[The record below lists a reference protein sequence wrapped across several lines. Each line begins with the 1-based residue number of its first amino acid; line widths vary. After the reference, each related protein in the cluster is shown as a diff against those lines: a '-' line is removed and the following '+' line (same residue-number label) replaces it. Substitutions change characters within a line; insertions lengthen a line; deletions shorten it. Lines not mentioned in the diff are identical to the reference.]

1 MNMNSS
7 QIKQL
12 ILERRSP
19 VSFSEKDI
27 DQAVFED
34 VLDAG
39 RWSASAFNEQPWRFI
54 YASKIKNPIVY
65 QQILDLLVPANFEWA
80 QNAPVLMLVLAKMH
94 FALNGKENFHALY
107 DTGQAVGTMAIQAT
121 AHNLVMHQMA
131 GFDREKAIQQFEL
144 GDVYMPVSVAA
155 VGYKGSMDQ
164 LSEKLKQ
171 REMNVRT
178 RKEVSEIAFQGII
191 NDKSSVD

>member
-1 MNMNSS
+1 MNSS
-7 QIKQL
+7 QVKQL

-80 QNAPVLMLVLAKMH
+80 QNAPVLMLVLAKIR
-94 FALNGKENFHALY
+94 FVLNDKENFHALY
-107 DTGQAVGTMAIQAT
+107 DTGQAVGIMAIQAT

-171 REMNVRT
+171 RELNVRT

-191 NDKSSVD
+191 DDKSSVD

>member
-7 QIKQL
+7 QVKQL

-54 YASKIKNPIVY
+54 YASKIKDPIVY

-80 QNAPVLMLVLAKMH
+80 QNAPVLMLVLAKTH

-155 VGYKGSMDQ
+155 VGYIGSMDQ

-171 REMNVRT
+171 RELKVRA

-191 NDKSSVD
+191 DHKSSVN